1 MKGIE
6 IILLAAGGTVGTFL
20 RYKIFESPLLF
31 GSLPINVLLVN
42 VIGSFIL
49 GLFVVTSQQWN
60 VDGKYALFV
69 AFGFC
74 GSLTTMSALALDTS
88 NLIENKQFYLIAVN
102 VLANVG
108 LSIGAVFGGKALM
121 TALTS

>member
-6 IILLAAGGTVGTFL
+6 IILLAAGGIVGTFL
-20 RYKIFESPLLF
+20 RYKIVESQLLF

-42 VIGSFIL
+42 VIGSFII
-49 GLFVVTSQQWN
+49 GLFVVTSPHWN

-74 GSLTTMSALALDTS
+74 GSLTTMSALALDSS
-88 NLIENKQFYLIAVN
+88 NLIENKQFYLMAVN

-121 TALTS
+121 AALIS

>member
-6 IILLAAGGTVGTFL
+6 IILLAAGGIVGTFL
-20 RYKIFESPLLF
+20 RYKIIESPLLF
-31 GSLPINVLLVN
+31 GSLPISVLLVN
-42 VIGSFIL
+42 VIGSFVL

-60 VDGKYALFV
+60 IDGKYALFV

-88 NLIENKQFYLIAVN
+88 NLMENKQFYLTAVN

-121 TALTS
+121 TAIAN